1 MPVWDADKNAV
12 KRDLQEFL
20 KDRARV
26 QKYFSSAMELGY
38 FVALDKA
45 RTTGSISKALFEH
58 EYRRYFDAL
67 LPHIQ
72 EARKVTPHIRMA
84 LDRLELVCQQGRE
97 RRHIESVAAL
107 PDHEH
112 VKEAIHVLQGWL
124 ATLFGNYLK
133 FYGFVRGS
141 ALTELVIRSWAAD
154 SWDIVQKR
162 KSEHSML
169 ANHDELFQTRL
180 MEQ

>member
-12 KRDLQEFL
+12 KHDLEEFL
-20 KDRARV
+20 KDKAKV
-26 QKYFSSAMELGY
+26 QRYFNNALELGY
-38 FVALDKA
+38 FLALDRA
-45 RTTGSISKALFEH
+45 RATSSITTTLFEH
-58 EYRRYFDAL
+58 EYRRYYDAL

-72 EARKVTPHIRMA
+72 EARKVVPHIRMA
-84 LDRLELVCQQGRE
+84 LDRLELVCRQGRD
-97 RRHIESVAAL
+97 RRHIESLSAV
-107 PDHEH
+107 PDHVN
-112 VKEAIHVLQGWL
+112 VKNAIHQLQGWL

-133 FYGFVRGS
+133 FYGFVHGT

-154 SWDIVQKR
+154 SWDILQKR

-169 ANHDELFQTRL
+169 ANHDELFRTRL